1 MYFEFIK
8 KTCLL
13 EIQERKILKQ
23 FNVLLIGLKILFIKK
38 ETLFYSTIRL
48 FIIKTLKKIKYNMNS
63 REKKMKIFCCSG
75 LADVEISGYIC

>member
-1 MYFEFIK
+1 MKIYFVIFFVYLDFIK

-48 FIIKTLKKIKYNMNS
+48 FFITTFKKRKYNMNS
-63 REKKMKIFCCSG
+63 REKKDEN
-75 LADVEISGYIC
+75 LLL